1 MGVAV
6 HKGVLYAFRDF
17 VYSRDVNIA
26 AAVERAASRLSPAD
40 TVVLVTGQVRC
51 DLVGSAWDKRFQ
63 RVDVRPSVPGLSDIE
78 IYRPGNC

>member
-63 RVDVRPSVPGLSDIE
+63 RVDVRSSVPGLSDIE
-78 IYRPGNC
+78 IYRLGNC